1 MHQQIR
7 TSPYGVDVNIRRA
20 LDVLARRQV
29 NVEGVGP
36 DYEAPH
42 ARLVVPHDAVEDALS
57 ALRQAGLD
65 PELRPACTLAL
76 ANRSGQLSPILERL
90 SAHFEIQ
97 SVLLLAGRHRG
108 LTLVSVG
115 LDREPT
121 AEEHKELGCISE
133 I

>member
-42 ARLVVPHDAVEDALS
+42 ARLVVPHGAGDAALA
-57 ALRQAGLD
+57 ALRDAGFD
-65 PELRPACTLAL
+65 PELRPACTVAIP
-76 ANRSGQLSPILERL
+76 NRAGQLSPILERL
-90 SAHFEIQ
+90 SAQFEIE

-121 AEEHKELGCISE
+121 AEQREELGCIAE